1 MGELRGLLHDDE
13 VPVDVA
19 LVERLIAAQFPRWS
33 DLAVTPV
40 EVRGTV
46 NAVFRLGSQLTVR
59 LPIRRADPDEVR
71 AWLARE
77 AAAAVELAAASPV
90 PTPAPV
96 AMGRPGCGYPMPWAV
111 QTWIPGSHAGQTA
124 AESTEFAADLAGFIA
139 ALRTVDTRGR
149 RHRGL
154 RRGGVLASH
163 EAWVQECL
171 HRSTG
176 LLDVAAA
183 AALWAQLRE
192 LPPPAQQVM
201 AHGDLVPG
209 NVLVDA
215 DNRLCGVIDG
225 GGFGPADPA
234 LELVGAWHLLEDGP
248 RSALRRTLGCGDQE
262 WSRGMAWALQ
272 QSLGLV
278 WYYRD
283 SHPDLAD
290 IGQQTIH
297 RILHR
302 N

>member
-1 MGELRGLLHDDE
+1 
-13 VPVDVA
+13 
-19 LVERLIAAQFPRWS
+19 
-33 DLAVTPV
+33 
-40 EVRGTV
+40 
-46 NAVFRLGSQLTVR
+46 
-59 LPIRRADPDEVR
+59 
-71 AWLARE
+71 
-77 AAAAVELAAASPV
+77 
-90 PTPAPV
+90 
-96 AMGRPGCGYPMPWAV
+96 
-111 QTWIPGSHAGQTA
+111 
-124 AESTEFAADLAGFIA
+124 
-139 ALRTVDTRGR
+139 
-149 RHRGL
+149 
-154 RRGGVLASH
+154 
-163 EAWVQECL
+163 
-171 HRSTG
+171 
-176 LLDVAAA
+176 
-183 AALWAQLRE
+183 
-192 LPPPAQQVM
+192 M